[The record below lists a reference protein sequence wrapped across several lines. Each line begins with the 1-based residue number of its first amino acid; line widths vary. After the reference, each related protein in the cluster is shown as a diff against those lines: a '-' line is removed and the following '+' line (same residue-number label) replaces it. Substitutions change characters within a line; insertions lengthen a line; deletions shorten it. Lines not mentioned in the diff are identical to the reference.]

1 MSVPLAWKAI
11 VKQVFGLDTEIQAVY
26 FYESKKNQV
35 SKLRLLINGER
46 NEVIAKKYVW
56 GDIDSEIAVIKKAD
70 GLELNVP
77 QFLARFS
84 DIAFFTPVPGRL
96 LHNPLSEKE
105 ASLIGRWLSN
115 FHEKMT
121 PNRAR
126 GTFLRGDCT
135 LKNFS
140 FHEESNKIYAL
151 DFEQAYF
158 GPCED
163 DLAELIVSML
173 SGAKADNIWHSPHLQ
188 AVNIMLRFYKRK
200 FNVGFLY
207 EEIIQ
212 GLINRMEFR
221 REFMPEIQA
230 LAVEFSKKKQQLLE
244 LISENN

>member
-1 MSVPLAWKAI
+1 MSVPLAWKAT

-35 SKLRLLINGER
+35 SRLRLLINEE
-46 NEVIAKKYVW
+46 NIEVITKKYIW

-96 LHNPLSEKE
+96 MHNPLSKE
-105 ASLIGRWLSN
+105 EAAALGRWLRD

-121 PNRAR
+121 PRRAR
-126 GTFLRGDCT
+126 GTFLRGDCN
-135 LKNFS
+135 LKNFY
-140 FHEESNKIYAL
+140 FDDETGKIYSF

-173 SGAKADNIWHSPHLQ
+173 SGADGDDIWNSPHIQAIKTMLQ
-188 AVNIMLRFYKRK
+188 FYKRK
-200 FNVGFLY
+200 FSAAFLY
-207 EEIIQ
+207 EEIIH
-212 GLINRMEFR
+212 GMCNRMEFCP
-221 REFMPEIQA
+221 EFITEMQTLVA
-230 LAVEFSKKKQQLLE
+230 EFKRNKQVLLQLL
-244 LISENN
+244 SEK